1 MEDEVSQLK
10 TKQTILEQKK
20 MRLNNNYS
28 IHEKEIKE
36 IQNNLKN
43 LQTEMNKLNDKLAL
57 NKDSNLKLK
66 NENINIRSEFA
77 EKLKEMEK
85 ESVKLEVHIDK
96 LREEKVKIYSLL
108 QLFEEKI
115 QPLQVFFIF
124 LMIYFHKSG

>member
-108 QLFEEKI
+108 Q
-115 QPLQVFFIF
+115 
-124 LMIYFHKSG
+124 